1 MLLPIEIID
10 KIILWKIELNK
21 AHEKDIC
28 TYLNSFELLIKDNIK
43 DLYNHHLAKYIRN
56 MKIITKIYQP
66 EEAHHIPNCDNMLYW
81 EYFDFENPNFKLNRD
96 VNDIVSQQFYK
107 RELFLHYYNKNN
119 NINYI

>member
-1 MLLPIEIID
+1 MLPVEIID

-43 DLYNHHLAKYIRN
+43 DLYNHNLAKYIRN
-56 MKIITKIYQP
+56 MKIITNMYQP

-81 EYFDFENPNFKLNRD
+81 YYFDFENPNFKLNRD